1 MLSWDRAQ
9 AWLDKQ
15 RKYRRNQACFR
26 EKVLKECHP
35 LLPRID
41 VRSPIE
47 VPAATGNP
55 KMAAEDWDPFISEVS
70 RKRKMD
76 GAGLKTLGLKNI
88 TGKKHKID
96 GPEKSL
102 KYKDIEI
109 VMLRNEL
116 KENEA
121 LLESANTTIFTT
133 QLAKENLLSMVQ
145 NQAKEISNLQKQ
157 NKKLHEENDNLKCQI
172 ENDTKTQSQLVEDET
187 SSTVSLT
194 KLVPEDTNDLLENS
208 DIENMRLVLEMDDD
222 DEETEDDSLL
232 CPLSSPLSVTC
243 PLCSAP
249 FLIQEQEQHAAS
261 CQGVE
266 ELLLLELQRREEEQ
280 EEEQEIV
287 QLQELEE
294 VQENI
299 HDIIEV
305 PIQKDV
311 PDIVVVQEELQEIE
325 QIQDKYADETADDK
339 KDLIMKN
346 LDVQDRVLEEMQN
359 GTSLK
364 RVSFSFEA
372 IERADSPGRR
382 SREELHLL
390 ARRSSVRQTG
400 Y

>member
-1 MLSWDRAQ
+1 MLSWDRGQ

-15 RKYRRNQACFR
+15 RKYRRNQGCFR
-26 EKVLKECHP
+26 EKVLKECRP
-35 LLPRID
+35 MLPRID

-55 KMAAEDWDPFISEVS
+55 KMAAKDCDLFISEVG
-70 RKRKMD
+70 RKGKMD

-88 TGKKHKID
+88 TGKKYKVD

-109 VMLRNEL
+109 IMLRNEL

-121 LLESANTTIFTT
+121 LLESANTTIFTI

-172 ENDTKTQSQLVEDET
+172 ENDPKTQSQLVEDET

-208 DIENMRLVLEMDDD
+208 DIENMRLVLEMDDE
-222 DEETEDDSLL
+222 DEDTEDDSLL
-232 CPLSSPLSVTC
+232 CSLSSPLSVTC

-249 FLIQEQEQHAAS
+249 FLMQEQEQHAAS

-280 EEEQEIV
+280 EEVQEIV

-299 HDIIEV
+299 QDIIEV
-305 PIQKDV
+305 PNQKE
-311 PDIVVVQEELQEIE
+311 QEELQEIE
-325 QIQDKYADETADDK
+325 KIQDKFVDETADDK
-339 KDLIMKN
+339 QDLMLKN
-346 LDVQDRVLEEMQN
+346 LDVQDMVLEEMQN

-372 IERADSPGRR
+372 IEMADSPGRR